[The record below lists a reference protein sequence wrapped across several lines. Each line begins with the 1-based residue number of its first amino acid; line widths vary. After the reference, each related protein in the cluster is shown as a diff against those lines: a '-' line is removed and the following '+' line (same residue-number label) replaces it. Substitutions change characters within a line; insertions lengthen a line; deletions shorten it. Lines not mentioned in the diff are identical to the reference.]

1 MATTTA
7 ATTTSFATT
16 AVQTITNN
24 RYYIYLSESES
35 DIISLTIEL
44 WNRLEVP
51 SYTIYQTAWKECIM
65 DLMKSLS
72 SSYNLWYITLKP
84 FVILIS
90 ILIQNFYNLV
100 LEYGGRSFA
109 QKGILQTKYTI
120 LYLYHFQLSLNR
132 TEIIGEIGLIFVCIG
147 LYYFQ
152 RWLYQQTYWTRITS
166 YTKEKKNRI
175 IQSYTDA
182 MYKVA
187 NVSKILAMAL
197 PHILFIGICVSI
209 RIIVPDLI
217 QYITYNTPV
226 LMILSVW
233 YPLIST
239 FLWVQN
245 QRDYCGSGSASTSN
259 NSDGTIAT
267 TTTINNVSNEI
278 ASPPSQSVVSE
289 RKKAFEN
296 KNIKKK
302 KSSSSSPNKKSK
314 VSSASSSSAVPD
326 AESTTADYDEFLGL
340 FPMRTQEHNT
350 KSITETE
357 STTNAM
363 ATTNYWLNY
372 WHMYAI
378 IQAFGHCF
386 TLIPFIGRFLT
397 RHPVFHFFTGEF
409 KLFFFCWV
417 FGMERILGN
426 MTKGDAFLAKALPL
440 RLMKRHITPIVMSL
454 HDLIS
459 DAVSKE
465 VWDKW
470 IVSKTKSILSVFVLV
485 RMLSEEWKDWLL
497 HVAEEVRVLTIP
509 SITLLMPGFI
519 TQFGVTYVQYIIP
532 ATKSADA
539 KGNGQKLIYLQY
551 WILHCAVSGLV
562 SYFDSVLWWIPFS
575 SHLIFIL
582 WSYLILPQAIKKLYG
597 IIEMELMAF
606 GLLRKRNNSNN
617 GNGSNGSGSNDTQ
630 PVVAIQD
637 TKTVQ
642 FINSIVSRLPSA
654 ASNNVVDDD
663 NNNKLMDNSSGEKDD
678 DDDDDTDIGAAAT
691 TTTEE
696 SPVIIPV
703 EKKENN
709 HSGSSLPATG
719 SGENVSKPDALS
731 SPLSSAVVD

>member
-1 MATTTA
+1 
-7 ATTTSFATT
+7 
-16 AVQTITNN
+16 
-24 RYYIYLSESES
+24 
-35 DIISLTIEL
+35 
-44 WNRLEVP
+44 
-51 SYTIYQTAWKECIM
+51 
-65 DLMKSLS
+65 
-72 SSYNLWYITLKP
+72 
-84 FVILIS
+84 
-90 ILIQNFYNLV
+90 
-100 LEYGGRSFA
+100 
-109 QKGILQTKYTI
+109 
-120 LYLYHFQLSLNR
+120 
-132 TEIIGEIGLIFVCIG
+132 
-147 LYYFQ
+147 
-152 RWLYQQTYWTRITS
+152 
-166 YTKEKKNRI
+166 
-175 IQSYTDA
+175 

-187 NVSKILAMAL
+187 NVSKILAMAV
-197 PHILFIGICVSI
+197 PHLVFIGIGVSI
-209 RIIVPDLI
+209 RMVVPDLI

-239 FLWVQN
+239 FLWVNQN
-245 QRDYCGSGSASTSN
+245 QRNYGSGSGSPSN

-267 TTTINNVSNEI
+267 ATANNVNNKI
-278 ASPPSQSVVSE
+278 ASPSSQSVVSE
-289 RKKAFEN
+289 RKKAFEY
-296 KNIKKK
+296 KNTKKK

-314 VSSASSSSAVPD
+314 VSSSSSSSSVAVAVA

-340 FPMRTQEHNT
+340 FPMRTQEHNP
-350 KSITETE
+350 KSINETET
-357 STTNAM
+357 TTNAM

-417 FGMERILGN
+417 FGMERMLGN

-470 IVSKTKSILSVFVLV
+470 IVSKTKSILGVFVLV
-485 RMLSEEWKDWLL
+485 RMLSEEWKDWLV

-509 SITLLMPGFI
+509 SIALLMPGFI

-539 KGNGQKLIYLQY
+539 KGNGQKLVYLQY

-606 GLLRKRNNSNN
+606 GLLKKRGDNNNN
-617 GNGSNGSGSNDTQ
+617 GNGSGSNINDAQ

-654 ASNNVVDDD
+654 ASNVVDDD
-663 NNNKLMDNSSGEKDD
+663 NNKKLMDDSSGEDD
-678 DDDDDTDIGAAAT
+678 DEGDTDIGAAAT
-691 TTTEE
+691 TEE
-696 SPVIIPV
+696 SPVIISV

-709 HSGSSLPATG
+709 LDDSSPPATG
-719 SGENVSKPDALS
+719 SGVNVSKPDASS
-731 SPLSSAVVD
+731 SPLSSAVVE

>member
-1 MATTTA
+1 
-7 ATTTSFATT
+7 
-16 AVQTITNN
+16 
-24 RYYIYLSESES
+24 
-35 DIISLTIEL
+35 
-44 WNRLEVP
+44 
-51 SYTIYQTAWKECIM
+51 
-65 DLMKSLS
+65 
-72 SSYNLWYITLKP
+72 
-84 FVILIS
+84 
-90 ILIQNFYNLV
+90 
-100 LEYGGRSFA
+100 
-109 QKGILQTKYTI
+109 
-120 LYLYHFQLSLNR
+120 
-132 TEIIGEIGLIFVCIG
+132 
-147 LYYFQ
+147 
-152 RWLYQQTYWTRITS
+152 
-166 YTKEKKNRI
+166 
-175 IQSYTDA
+175 

-197 PHILFIGICVSI
+197 PHILFIGVCVSI
-209 RIIVPDLI
+209 RILFPDLI

-226 LMILSVW
+226 LMVLSVW
-233 YPLIST
+233 YPLVST
-239 FLWVQN
+239 FLWVNN
-245 QRDYCGSGSASTSN
+245 QRNYCASN
-259 NSDGTIAT
+259 NSDGTAT
-267 TTTINNVSNEI
+267 ATANNVNEI
-278 ASPPSQSVVSE
+278 TATKTKQEDGDSSSPSQSVVSE

-296 KNIKKK
+296 KNTKKK
-302 KSSSSSPNKKSK
+302 KSSSPNKKS
-314 VSSASSSSAVPD
+314 AAA
-326 AESTTADYDEFLGL
+326 AEST
-340 FPMRTQEHNT
+340 T

-357 STTNAM
+357 TTTNAM

-397 RHPVFHFFTGEF
+397 SHPVFHFFTGEF
-409 KLFFFCWV
+409 KLFFFFWV

-440 RLMKRHITPIVMSL
+440 RLMKRHITPIVMQL

-465 VWDKW
+465 VWEKW

-485 RMLSEEWKDWLL
+485 RMLSEEWKDWLV

-539 KGNGQKLIYLQY
+539 KGYGQKLVYLQY

-562 SYFDSVLWWIPFS
+562 SYLDGVLWWIPFS
-575 SHLIFIL
+575 SHIIFIL

-606 GLLRKRNNSNN
+606 GLLKKRNNNSSNN
-617 GNGSNGSGSNDTQ
+617 GDINDTQ

-654 ASNNVVDDD
+654 ANNVDDDD
-663 NNNKLMDNSSGEKDD
+663 NNNKLVDDSSGEEDDDDD
-678 DDDDDTDIGAAAT
+678 DDDDDTDVGAATT

-696 SPVIIPV
+696 SRVIISV
-703 EKKENN
+703 EKKEDN
-709 HSGSSLPATG
+709 HNDSSPPASG
-719 SGENVSKPDALS
+719 SGENVSNPDA
-731 SPLSSAVVD
+731 SPLSSAVVE